1 MAKEKASEEVETS
14 AIKPPAG
21 FRRRAA
27 VSEAPWYK
35 NKERNV
41 AYGKILG
48 RYAMQQEPVRY
59 YIQIEL
65 YKESIVTVGRGDD
78 AEEAVAKTGDV
89 INIGETYKMECLR
102 DVEIPEI
109 LAGAEYDLWVFT
121 EKKIKLK
128 SGGKTMWIMDVQT
141 KQRKA
146 PTSEV
151 RPLAMTAK
159 ESAEGEG
166 GEAPF

>member
-1 MAKEKASEEVETS
+1 MAKEKATEEVETP
-14 AIKPPAG
+14 IKPPVG

-35 NKERNV
+35 NKEGNV

-59 YIQIEL
+59 YVQIEL

-89 INIGETYKMECLR
+89 VNIGETFKMECLR

-109 LAGAEYDLWVFT
+109 LAGAEYDLWVHT

-128 SGGKTMWIMDVQT
+128 TGGKTMWIMDVQT

-151 RPLAMTAK
+151 RPLTLTTK